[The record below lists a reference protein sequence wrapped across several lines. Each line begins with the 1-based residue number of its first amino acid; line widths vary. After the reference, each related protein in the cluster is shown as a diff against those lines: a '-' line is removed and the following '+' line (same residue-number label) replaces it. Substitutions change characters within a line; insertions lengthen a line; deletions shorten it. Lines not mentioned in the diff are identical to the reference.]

1 MLSIPLGPIALP
13 LTPVLLFGSAWLAS
27 ALAGGL
33 ARRGEGPDAGVG
45 AMTHAQRASRGIT
58 QAVLIGLLAARLAH
72 VLQNLSAYAAVPW
85 AVLDLRDGGW
95 HALAGYAAGLAWLA
109 GRAWRAPDLRKPLAA
124 GSAAG
129 LIAFIGGQ
137 FAADPPIGEGPPNVV
152 LQRLAPTGSATGPSF
167 EPGTPA
173 SLTLAQA
180 LDGRPALVNLWASW
194 CGPCRAEM
202 PALAAAQQRHPD
214 VAFVFVNQG
223 ESATVVRDWLSRSGL
238 PLREVLLDPD
248 RSLGEAIG
256 SRGLPTTVFYDAK
269 GRRVDAHFGQLNAAA
284 IEAAVRRLRETSSPG
299 RP

>member
-33 ARRGEGPDAGVG
+33 SRRSEGGGDGTDA
-45 AMTHAQRASRGIT
+45 TTRAQRASSGIT
-58 QAVLIGLLAARLAH
+58 QAVLIGLLAARLVH
-72 VLQNLSAYAAVPW
+72 VVKNLSAYAAVPW

-95 HALAGYAAGLAWLA
+95 CALAGYGVGLAWLA
-109 GRAWRAPDLRKPLAA
+109 GRAWRAPSLRKPLAA

-137 FAADPPIGEGPPNVV
+137 FAADPPIEEGPPNVV
-152 LQRLAPTGSATGPSF
+152 LQRLAPIGSAAGPSTGL
-167 EPGTPA
+167 GTPA

-180 LDGRPALVNLWASW
+180 LDGRPAVVNLWASW

-202 PALAAAQQRHPD
+202 PALAAAQQRHPE
-214 VAFVFVNQG
+214 VTFLFVNQG
-223 ESATVVRDWLSRSGL
+223 ESASVVRDWLARSGL

-256 SRGLPTTVFYDAK
+256 SRGLPTTVFYDPK
-269 GRRVDAHFGQLNAAA
+269 GRRVDAHFGQLNPAA
-284 IEAAVRRLRETSSPG
+284 IEAAVRRVRETSSPR

>member
-13 LTPVLLFGSAWLAS
+13 LAPVLLFGSAWLAS

-33 ARRGEGPDAGVG
+33 ARRGEGVRGGMDA
-45 AMTHAQRASRGIT
+45 AARAQRASRGIT

-72 VLQNLSAYAAVPW
+72 VLQNLSAYVAVPW

-95 HALAGYAAGLAWLA
+95 HALAGHAAGLAWLA
-109 GRAWRAPDLRKPLAA
+109 GRAWRAADLRKPLAA
-124 GSAAG
+124 GSAVG
-129 LIAFIGGQ
+129 LLAFIGGQ
-137 FAADPPIGEGPPNVV
+137 FAADPPNGDVPPNVT
-152 LQRLAPTGSATGPSF
+152 LQRLAPPEAAAGPSA
-167 EPGTPA
+167 GRGASA

-180 LDGRPALVNLWASW
+180 LDGRPAVVNLWASW

-202 PALAAAQQRHPD
+202 PALVAAQQRHPD
-214 VAFVFVNQG
+214 VAFLFVNQG
-223 ESATVVRDWLSRSGL
+223 ESAAVVRDWLSRSGL
-238 PLREVLLDPD
+238 PLREVLLDPE

-256 SRGLPTTVFYDAK
+256 SRGLPTTVYYDAE

-284 IEAAVRRLRETSSPG
+284 IEAAVRRLRATSPRG